1 MESISFSLD
10 RESYLSR
17 FVRMLTL
24 RNLAEHTVKAYRAY
38 LVPYLDYCEQ
48 IQILPE
54 SMSWV
59 NIREFLSWV
68 QESRKIEDRTMNC
81 VIAQL
86 RAFHLYVLRRPWDR
100 YQIPYRKY
108 LRYLPYVPSQEEM
121 ESFISSIRNSK
132 FLAVCAVLYSSGI
145 RAGELCHIR
154 TEHIDRENLR
164 LYIPPS
170 KNRSDRYAIL
180 SKRSFEYLDS
190 YWHSCAIK
198 PQNGWLF
205 AQDSD
210 PSKPLYPGWINKRI
224 RNQETV
230 LGLPHRMTCHCF
242 RHALGTHLY
251 EIGTDLLDIKEI
263 LGHHSLSSTEIYIH
277 TAHNRASRIQH
288 PFDLRGELH
297 G

>member
-1 MESISFSLD
+1 MKSTVFSLD

-54 SMSWV
+54 SMSWD
-59 NIREFLSWV
+59 NIREFLSWI

-86 RAFHLYVLRRPWDR
+86 RAFHLYVLGRPWDK

-121 ESFISSIRNSK
+121 ESFISSIRNPK

-145 RAGELCHIR
+145 RAAELCHIC
-154 TEHIDRENLR
+154 TEHIDRDNLR

-190 YWHSCAIK
+190 YWHSCRVK

-205 AQDSD
+205 SLDTD
-210 PSKPLYPGWINKRI
+210 PSKPLYPGWINKCI

-230 LGLPHRMTCHCF
+230 LGLPHRMTAHSF

-251 EIGTDLLDIKEI
+251 ETGADLLDIKEI

-277 TAHNRASRIQH
+277 TAHNRASRIRH
-288 PFDLRGELH
+288 PFDLRGKLH